1 MGKNKIGIWFDE
13 ETDVLYVSLRKGACV
28 DSEEIEEGV
37 RIEYDAQG
45 QIVVLEISEMTR
57 RLAKPLAKRLA
68 KIVK

>member
-13 ETDVLYVSLRKGACV
+13 GTDVLYVSFRKGASV
-28 DSEEIEEGV
+28 DSEEIEEDV

-45 QIVVLEISEMTR
+45 QIVGLEISEMTR

>member
-13 ETDVLYVSLRKGACV
+13 ETDVLYVSLRKGASV
-28 DSEEIEEGV
+28 DSEEIEEDV

-45 QIVVLEISEMTR
+45 QIVGLEISEMTR

>member
-13 ETDVLYVSLRKGACV
+13 ETDVLYVSLRKGASV

-37 RIEYDAQG
+37 RIEYDTQG
-45 QIVVLEISEMTR
+45 QIVGLEISEVTR

-68 KIVK
+68 EVVK